1 MSYYGKVFRNLAASA
16 AVFYLLVNAGTAL
29 AADKNSDEKTYLG
42 DVYQNMMEV
51 KSLHYEA
58 QLDVSVP
65 IGKFQG
71 VMIGDAQE
79 QPLCYQHDLKL
90 LYCDEKKAEHK
101 FSAKQYIEENE
112 GVLTSYLQTNDKW
125 IKQTMPLT
133 KAMHQKMSRQEQEA
147 ALKSMLG
154 MIKNVSLEKET
165 PAYKYMQIISVGLK
179 LAGWSFCARR
189 ELP

>member
-1 MSYYGKVFRNLAASA
+1 MSYYGKVFRKMAASA

-29 AADKNSDEKTYLG
+29 AADKNSDEKAYLG

-79 QPLCYQHDLKL
+79 EPL
-90 LYCDEKKAEHK
+90 
-101 FSAKQYIEENE
+101 
-112 GVLTSYLQTNDKW
+112 
-125 IKQTMPLT
+125 
-133 KAMHQKMSRQEQEA
+133 
-147 ALKSMLG
+147 
-154 MIKNVSLEKET
+154 
-165 PAYKYMQIISVGLK
+165 
-179 LAGWSFCARR
+179 
-189 ELP
+189 